1 MAGTEIHIRDVMTS
15 NIRNICS
22 IFSFH
27 STSFGKRDF
36 KNRGGKEG
44 GVRSIK
50 YYLINYHM
58 VAFLDLIISTGIRLK
73 GSFFPSYQINRN
85 LKECQYSTNHF
96 HFSL

>member
-44 GVRSIK
+44 GSTKYKVLTDKIPYVSI
-50 YYLINYHM
+50 
-58 VAFLDLIISTGIRLK
+58 FRLD
-73 GSFFPSYQINRN
+73 N
-85 LKECQYSTNHF
+85 QYRH
-96 HFSL
+96 